1 MVTRSVSAGEPA
13 GCCVRGVVESAGFD
27 RWLTSSGYVGHGTEL
42 RLVRWWS
49 HGSACRVVGIDR
61 RHGGDARGTTLS
73 IAELFDDE
81 AAGLLAWFQSRTYSA
96 EVAADLC
103 AETFAVAIEHQDR
116 FDPGRGAAGAWL
128 WGIGRNLLG
137 QYVRSASVEQ
147 RAVRRLAI
155 QVPLVSD
162 DDLDGL
168 TDRLDAQRLGAL
180 LADQL
185 DALGPNVAAA
195 VRARVL
201 EAQPYA
207 AVAARCGCSE
217 GAARVRVARGLAA
230 LLDGLDDITE
240 SGVTA

>member
-1 MVTRSVSAGEPA
+1 M
-13 GCCVRGVVESAGFD
+13 
-27 RWLTSSGYVGHGTEL
+27 
-42 RLVRWWS
+42 
-49 HGSACRVVGIDR
+49 GIDR
-61 RHGGDARGTTLS
+61 RNSGARGTAAPLS
-73 IAELFDDE
+73 LADLFDAE

-116 FDPGRGAAGAWL
+116 FDPARGAAGAWL

-147 RAVRRLAI
+147 RAVHRLAI

-162 DDLDGL
+162 DDLDRITDRIDAQHLGAVL
-168 TDRLDAQRLGAL
+168 TDHV
-180 LADQL
+180 

-201 EAQPYA
+201 DAKPYA
-207 AVAARCGCSE
+207 VVAAECGCSV

-230 LLDGLDDITE
+230 LLDGLDDITA
-240 SGVTA
+240 SGVTR